1 MKVTVV
7 SVPPPVKS
15 GPTKQLVSEAPTGN
29 DSSVQSEVSKP
40 MKKKPLA
47 SQKKVSK
54 YCVFI

>member
-1 MKVTVV
+1 MKVSVV
-7 SVPPPVKS
+7 SAPPQ
-15 GPTKQLVSEAPTGN
+15 KQLISEAPTGK

-54 YCVFI
+54 YCIFI

>member
-29 DSSVQSEVSKP
+29 DSSVKSEVSKP
-40 MKKKPLA
+40 MKKKP
-47 SQKKVSK
+47 QKKVSK
-54 YCVFI
+54 YCVFIE